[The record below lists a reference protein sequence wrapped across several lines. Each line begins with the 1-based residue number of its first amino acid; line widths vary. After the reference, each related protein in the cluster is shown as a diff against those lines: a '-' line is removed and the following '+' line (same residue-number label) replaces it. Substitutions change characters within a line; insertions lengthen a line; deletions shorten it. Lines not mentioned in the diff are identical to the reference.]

1 MLLLPLLPISTTQVL
16 QAVLF
21 QCISFKRA
29 KSIPVYKK
37 DSVLLTEIIIA
48 QYQSCQLYLNLL
60 RGMWQNRIS
69 GTSLQTIL
77 FIETSRLID
86 HTIRVR
92 LRS

>member
-1 MLLLPLLPISTTQVL
+1 MLLLPLLPIFTTQVL

-21 QCISFKRA
+21 QLILRA
-29 KSIPVYKK
+29 KLIPVYKK
-37 DSVLLTEIIIA
+37 DPDSVHDRNNYRPISILPII
-48 QYQSCQLYLNLL
+48 SKPLEFT
-60 RGMWQNRIS
+60 WQNRIS

-77 FIETSRLID
+77 FIETSRLVD